1 MCQAWFGL
9 RAWVWAVLE
18 SAHSGLLIL
27 EPDVTC
33 NVMYNTTSL
42 EYIYIYIPPKSWRM
56 VSVIL
61 IRRDLIL
68 CDTIPVTA

>member
-42 EYIYIYIPPKSWRM
+42 EYIYIYIYTPEVMADGISYFD
-56 VSVIL
+56 SS
-61 IRRDLIL
+61 
-68 CDTIPVTA
+68 